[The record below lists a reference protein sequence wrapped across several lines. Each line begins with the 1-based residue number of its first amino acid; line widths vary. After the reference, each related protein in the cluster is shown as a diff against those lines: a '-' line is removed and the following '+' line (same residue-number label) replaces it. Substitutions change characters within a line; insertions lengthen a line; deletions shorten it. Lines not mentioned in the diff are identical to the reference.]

1 MFINNPQ
8 PINSLASERYG
19 SSENKSENL
28 NAVAEQ
34 FEAIFVE
41 QFLKAARQSTLAD
54 GLFNNQE
61 TETYREMLDKEY
73 AKQIANNT
81 ALGIASAIQQQFSKH
96 LKED

>member
-8 PINSLASERYG
+8 PINSLASERFG

>member
-28 NAVAEQ
+28 NTVAEQ

>member
-54 GLFNNQE
+54 GIFNNQE

>member
-1 MFINNPQ
+1 MFISNSQ
-8 PINSLASERYG
+8 PINRFTLELPT
-19 SSENKSENL
+19 SSENKNTEL

-34 FEAIFVE
+34 FEAIFIE

-54 GLFNNQE
+54 GLFENQE
-61 TETYREMLDKEY
+61 TGTYREMLDKEY

-81 ALGIASAIQQQFSKH
+81 SLGIANAIQQQFSKH

>member
-1 MFINNPQ
+1 MFISNPQ
-8 PINSLASERYG
+8 PINSFTQDQSASSG
-19 SSENKSENL
+19 NKSADL

-41 QFLKAARQSTLAD
+41 QFLKAARQSTIAD
-54 GLFNNQE
+54 GLFENQE
-61 TETYREMLDKEY
+61 TETYQEMLDKEY

-81 ALGIASAIQQQFSKH
+81 SLGIANAIQQQFSKH

>member
-1 MFINNPQ
+1 MFISNPQ
-8 PINSLASERYG
+8 PINSFTQEQSA
-19 SSENKSENL
+19 SSENKSADL

-54 GLFNNQE
+54 GLFENQE
-61 TETYREMLDKEY
+61 TETYQEMLDKEY

-81 ALGIASAIQQQFSKH
+81 SLGIANAIQQQFSKH